1 MASPSCNQFLDR
13 LESWMDGQHTP
24 EAQAHLATCPDCRA
38 IVGDLGAIKV
48 AAREWT
54 ASEEAPER
62 VWVSLRTQLEQEGLI
77 RTAPEVT
84 TPERPARIGQI
95 GSPFVNWVRGW
106 FAALPRPALAGAYLA
121 ALVAVAF
128 ALSGPVT
135 KRYDNYRWM
144 AATQD
149 ETAPLSAA
157 LDTAEAEQNA
167 SFSDPNPV
175 VSASLHSNLAIVDNY
190 IALCEKS
197 VQDDPQDEMARDY
210 LYDAYHQK
218 ADLLAQ
224 ISERGDYGR

>member
-1 MASPSCNQFLDR
+1 MASPSCNHFLNQ

-24 EAQAHLATCPDCRA
+24 EAQAHLASCPNCKA
-38 IVGDLGAIKV
+38 LVCDLGAIKV

-62 VWVSLRTQLEQEGLI
+62 VWVSLRAQLEQEGLI
-77 RTAPEVT
+77 RTAPEVPA
-84 TPERPARIGQI
+84 PEKPARLG
-95 GSPFVNWVRGW
+95 WLRGW
-106 FAALPRPALAGAYLA
+106 FAALPRPAIAGAYLA
-121 ALVAVAF
+121 ALVAFAF

-135 KRYDNYRWM
+135 KRYDNYRWI

-149 ETAPLSAA
+149 QTAPLSAT
-157 LDTAEAEQNA
+157 LDTAEAEANA

-175 VSASLHSNLAIVDNY
+175 VSASLRSNLAIVDNY

-197 VQDDPQDEMARDY
+197 VQDDPEDEMARDY

-224 ISERGDYGR
+224 ISERGDYSR